1 MEIKELGG
9 PFGQLTQGQ
18 QTNKKLIFTI
28 LIVLASSYEG
38 WSTNTKFIFVKL
50 ALIYFG
56 KVLSK
61 SSSYFEIKNLWWR

>member
-1 MEIKELGG
+1 MEIRKLGG

-38 WSTNTKFIFVKL
+38 
-50 ALIYFG
+50 
-56 KVLSK
+56 
-61 SSSYFEIKNLWWR
+61 